1 MPYQYILANLLAEAD
16 DVDGVLF
23 VDDEG
28 ETVDVAGRPD
38 GEMDLKILGAYLGIY
53 VQRVV
58 SLTQAQDLGKP
69 KVLLVERRG
78 LTLVARALSGGYCLG
93 LVQKAKRGIGRSL
106 RSLERAAADLE
117 REVLGEI
124 QSHDD

>member
-1 MPYQYILANLLAEAD
+1 MPYQYILANLLADVD

-38 GEMDLKILGAYLGIY
+38 GELDLKIQGAYLGIY

-58 SLTQAQDLGKP
+58 SLAEEQVLGRP
-69 KVLLVERRG
+69 RVLFIERPG

-93 LVQKAKRGIGRSL
+93 LIQRSSRSVGRL
-106 RSLERAAADLE
+106 VHSLERAAADLE
-117 REVLGEI
+117 REVLSEI
-124 QSHDD
+124 ER